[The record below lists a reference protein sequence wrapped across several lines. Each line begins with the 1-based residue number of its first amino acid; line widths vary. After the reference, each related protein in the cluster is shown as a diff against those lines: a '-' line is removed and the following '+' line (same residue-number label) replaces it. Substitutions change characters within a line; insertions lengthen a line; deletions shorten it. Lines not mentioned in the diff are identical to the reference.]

1 MNGLTKKIENM
12 FLAVTFAEAGEL
24 DTAREFMR
32 EEDRQ
37 RQYDRIVTTIR
48 PRKELKA
55 PGMRKK

>member
-37 RQYDRIVTTIR
+37 RQYDRVVTTVR
-48 PRKELKA
+48 PRKELQA